1 MLECICACVPRAR
14 LVSSEAIGSPGTV
27 VTGSCELR
35 CVSAENWTLILC
47 KNYQIMSRPPVSSHS
62 FVSVCARVR
71 ALHMS
76 PSAPMKIRGL
86 EGVSPTRWVQ
96 GIKQAPI
103 TTGPSPQL
111 RQVCGFSFMRP
122 AAGSDLEGAV

>member
-1 MLECICACVPRAR
+1 MRVPG
-14 LVSSEAIGSPGTV
+14 VMESEEGIGSPGTV

-47 KNYQIMSRPPVSSHS
+47 KNYQILSRPLVSSHS
-62 FVSVCARVR
+62 FVSVCARAR

-96 GIKQAPI
+96 GMELA
-103 TTGPSPQL
+103 SL
-111 RQVCGFSFMRP
+111 
-122 AAGSDLEGAV
+122 